1 MIKNNS
7 KKQSG
12 FSLIETLIAVSILMI
27 AIAGPFALVQ
37 AGLFSSIHQR
47 DQVTATYL
55 AQEAIEYI
63 KNVRDGNSY
72 SQYTISAVDWL
83 TGPDGR
89 SMEDVCAGNGCYVD
103 LQGGLDGSLFIK
115 EVDNISNLKKITQ
128 TNGVGDVFRYYSY
141 ETANGNTVKETGYT
155 RVVKITPVPGTLDEV
170 TVTVTVGWKEGVISR
185 THTVSENIYN
195 YAQYE

>member
-1 MIKNNS
+1 MIKNTY

-72 SQYTISAVDWL
+72 SQYSGGNVSDWL
-83 TGPDGR
+83 TGPDGS
-89 SMEDVCAGNGCYVD
+89 SMKDTCADNGCYVD
-103 LQGGLDGSLFIK
+103 LQGNLDGGFIK
-115 EVDNISNLKKITQ
+115 KVDDGGDKKITQ
-128 TNGVGDVFRYYSY
+128 TNSSDGVFRYYGY
-141 ETANGNTVKETGYT
+141 ESSNGNTIKDTGYT
-155 RVVKITPVPGTLDEV
+155 RVVKITPVVGTLDEV
-170 TVTVTVGWKEGVISR
+170 TVTVIVGWKEGAIKRS
-185 THTVSENIYN
+185 HTVSENIYN
-195 YAQYE
+195 YAQYD